1 MDLVFGLNRIGL
13 GRNRMNSDLNA
24 CGWCRFCFGMRGR
37 VIVTIC
43 LVDSGRHDELPPNNG
58 PWASRASTTGLKK

>member
-1 MDLVFGLNRIGL
+1 
-13 GRNRMNSDLNA
+13 MNSDLNA

-43 LVDSGRHDELPPNNG
+43 LVDTGRHDETD
-58 PWASRASTTGLKK
+58 S